1 VRPVSKKI
9 AERMRA
15 SGEPVPVIAQALGV
29 SRATLY
35 RTLAEKR

>member
-15 SGEPVPVIAQALGV
+15 SGEPVPVIAQALGG
-29 SRATLY
+29 RATLY